1 MIQNEGHTLDRSRNT
16 DAADLRMN
24 VNAGSK
30 LSNLIPFAVNS
41 FKRPCCRK
49 VIWKSTAGGV
59 AKTVACAERFKQIVL
74 SSSKQTPDSPPFFNV
89 LKDEPIT
96 QLYQL
101 TKISTVKRNCVDRD
115 TMVTY
120 VLVRRFLIL
129 QCLSNIPNSNRWA
142 LPPVRSVV
150 YHEESA
156 IIISLSKDP
165 IPEET
170 FVQLVTS
177 ENPSVSSN
185 IPSSLTSFQ
194 NPKPLSRRQLVH
206 SKKRKREPTK
216 DPLSKQLDPFRS
228 RPNSA
233 LSDKQPVKSIDFPPV
248 MHQSPR
254 LAPALLAVSG
264 AVKKSKKKKI

>member
-1 MIQNEGHTLDRSRNT
+1 MIQNEAHTLDRSRNT
-16 DAADLRMN
+16 NAADLRMT

-30 LSNLIPFAVNS
+30 LSNLVPFAVNS
-41 FKRPCCRK
+41 FKRPSCRK
-49 VIWKSTAGGV
+49 VIWKSMSGSV
-59 AKTVACAERFKQIVL
+59 AKTVACAERFKQMAL
-74 SSSKQTPDSPPFFNV
+74 SSSKQMPGSPPISNFS
-89 LKDEPIT
+89 KDEPIT

-120 VLVRRFLIL
+120 VL
-129 QCLSNIPNSNRWA
+129 
-142 LPPVRSVV
+142 
-150 YHEESA
+150 EEPA

-165 IPEET
+165 LPEET

-177 ENPSVSSN
+177 ENPSVSFN
-185 IPSSLTSFQ
+185 VPPSLTSFQ
-194 NPKPLSRRQLVH
+194 IPKPLSRRQLVH
-206 SKKRKREPTK
+206 SKKRKREAVK
-216 DPLSKQLDPFRS
+216 DPLSRQLDSISS

-233 LSDKQPVKSIDFPPV
+233 LSDKQSVNSIDFPPV

-264 AVKKSKKKKI
+264 AVKKSKKKKS